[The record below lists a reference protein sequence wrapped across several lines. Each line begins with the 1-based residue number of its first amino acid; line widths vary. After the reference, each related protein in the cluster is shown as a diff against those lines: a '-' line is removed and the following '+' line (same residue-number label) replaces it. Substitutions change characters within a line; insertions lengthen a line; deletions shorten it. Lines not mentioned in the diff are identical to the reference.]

1 MRRIHFVLIYVL
13 IRIYDYTE
21 WMMAMAVLPP
31 LKQEIHQLHSRLCAG
46 LADPKRILLLYALAD
61 GPRNVSN
68 LTETL
73 ALPQPTISR
82 HLKLLRERG
91 LVLAERDGQS
101 VFYSLTDRRVIQA
114 LDLLR
119 TVLADMLE
127 NQANLA
133 RSITQNTPS
142 DISQQEKLA

>member
-1 MRRIHFVLIYVL
+1 M
-13 IRIYDYTE
+13 T
-21 WMMAMAVLPP
+21 AMAFLPP
-31 LKQEIHQLHSRLCAG
+31 PKQEIHQLHSRLCAG
-46 LADPKRILLLYALAD
+46 LADPKRILLLYALVD
-61 GPRNVSN
+61 GPHNVSD

-101 VFYSLTDRRVIQA
+101 VFYRLADRRVIQA

-127 NQANLA
+127 RQVNLA
-133 RSITQNTPS
+133 RSITQNTS
-142 DISQQEKLA
+142 TDASQQEKFA

>member
-1 MRRIHFVLIYVL
+1 
-13 IRIYDYTE
+13 
-21 WMMAMAVLPP
+21 MMAMAVLPP

-127 NQANLA
+127 SQANLA

-142 DISQQEKLA
+142 AISQQE

>member
-13 IRIYDYTE
+13 IRIYDYAE

>member
-1 MRRIHFVLIYVL
+1 MRRIHFVMIYL
-13 IRIYDYTE
+13 FIRIYDYTK
-21 WMMAMAVLPP
+21 WMVAMTVLPP

-61 GPRNVSN
+61 RPRNVSD

-101 VFYSLTDRRVIQA
+101 VFYRLADRRVIQA

-127 NQANLA
+127 SQADLA
-133 RSITQNTPS
+133 RSITQKTPS

>member
-1 MRRIHFVLIYVL
+1 
-13 IRIYDYTE
+13 
-21 WMMAMAVLPP
+21 MAMAVLPP

-142 DISQQEKLA
+142 AISQQE

>member
-1 MRRIHFVLIYVL
+1 MQRINFVMIYVL
-13 IRIYDYTE
+13 IRIYDYMK

-61 GPRNVSN
+61 GPRNVSD
-68 LTETL
+68 LTDTL

-91 LVLAERDGQS
+91 LVHAERDGQS
-101 VFYSLTDRRVIQA
+101 VFYRLADRRVIQA

-127 NQANLA
+127 SQANLA
-133 RSITQNTPS
+133 RSITQGTPT
-142 DISQQEKLA
+142 DVSQQEKFA

>member
-1 MRRIHFVLIYVL
+1 
-13 IRIYDYTE
+13 
-21 WMMAMAVLPP
+21 MAVLPP

-61 GPRNVSN
+61 GPHNVSD

-91 LVLAERDGQS
+91 LVIAERDGQS
-101 VFYSLTDRRVIQA
+101 VFYRLADRRVIEA

-127 NQANLA
+127 SQANLA
-133 RSITQNTPS
+133 RSITQNTLS
-142 DISQQEKLA
+142 DVRKQEKFS